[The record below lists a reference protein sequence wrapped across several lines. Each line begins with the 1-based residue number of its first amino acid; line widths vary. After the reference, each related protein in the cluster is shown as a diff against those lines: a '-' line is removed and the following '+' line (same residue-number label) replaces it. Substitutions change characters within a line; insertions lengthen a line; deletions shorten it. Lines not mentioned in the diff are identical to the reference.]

1 MLGYLAD
8 PASFAEVLRES
19 VGRARVR
26 RQRLLAPQPAASG
39 TGATTGAGTA
49 ANDATDHIQA
59 KMAEFRAQLLKEPL
73 FKKYGTDSGKQA
85 RPVVDNAMTAVRRH
99 QWKTHFD
106 DYGHGVSSFRTKAD
120 RDLIEKGI
128 PQDLRARVWMLYSN
142 ADNDR
147 HGKEDE
153 YGKSPSGH
161 WSFSERDGVLS
172 HHLPRPPVRL
182 LATHDGEASL
192 AVEEIERDLHRSL
205 PEHPAFQSEVG
216 VSRGLCRCPVG
227 CISN

>member
-19 VGRARVR
+19 VGRARLR
-26 RQRLLAPQPAASG
+26 RQRLLAPQPAAS
-39 TGATTGAGTA
+39 ATAAIARTGTA
-49 ANDATDHIQA
+49 TNDGTDHIQA
-59 KMAEFRAQLLKEPL
+59 KMEEFRAQLLKEPL
-73 FKKYGTDSGKQA
+73 FKKYGTDSGKEA

-153 YGKSPSGH
+153 YGKGPS
-161 WSFSERDGVLS
+161 WYRSFSEPDRVLT
-172 HHLPRPPVRL
+172 LRPVRQYVSWQPMTGKHRL
-182 LATHDGEASL
+182 RWRRLNAICI
-192 AVEEIERDLHRSL
+192 AVCRNTLHFNLR
-205 PEHPAFQSEVG
+205 
-216 VSRGLCRCPVG
+216 
-227 CISN
+227 